1 MNARIER
8 IVAEYRAAIGRRLGE
23 LEAVRLPRQLPPPH
37 TPPLPEREQEP
48 EGDEPYYRPKSW
60 LI

>member
-23 LEAVRLPRQLPPPH
+23 LEAVRLPRQLPP
-37 TPPLPEREQEP
+37 LPEREQEP